1 TKASYY
7 PSISLTSSL
16 GSSSTSLTEL
26 LRNPAL
32 TLGASLSLPFLQYND
47 MKKDIAISNLDYEKA
62 IIQYR
67 QTLYQA

>member
-1 TKASYY
+1 MRLKQATIRQLA
-7 PSISLTSSL
+7 TSSL

-47 MKKDIAISNLDYEKA
+47 MKKISRLA
-62 IIQYR
+62 
-67 QTLYQA
+67 T